1 MSQGKLF
8 FSPVA
13 ATRMNENQ
21 APNRGGR
28 GEERC
33 DLLTKRKR
41 QIYQLWAEGNSKK
54 NVSKRL
60 NLSLQVKTHRSQVM
74 EKL

>member
-1 MSQGKLF
+1 
-8 FSPVA
+8 
-13 ATRMNENQ
+13 MNENQ